1 MRQATHEA
9 YIYKPHGHLPLPCLL
24 VHFKVAK
31 FEPKKT
37 RRSSKRLHQYVIPS
51 TTPNRRDDGTGQIY
65 EVSLRR
71 ERNRPKERRLSLENF
86 INKPSFP
93 SLGSRPE
100 NTYRAVRKL
109 LTK

>member
-65 EVSLRR
+65 EVSQRI
-71 ERNRPKERRLSLENF
+71 ERNPLKEFRESFENCYH
-86 INKPSFP
+86 KK
-93 SLGSRPE
+93 
-100 NTYRAVRKL
+100 V
-109 LTK
+109 